1 MFLKLP
7 SSNTFKTSYQYL
19 LWVKT
24 GIQLNVWVVNELKKN
39 HIDVPYINHIF
50 EGIFLVYLSA
60 LCINIPLFYHLEI
73 KGLISIGGRF
83 SGKEI
88 SIYLKCTNTI

>member
-39 HIDVPYINHIF
+39 
-50 EGIFLVYLSA
+50 
-60 LCINIPLFYHLEI
+60 
-73 KGLISIGGRF
+73 
-83 SGKEI
+83 
-88 SIYLKCTNTI
+88 T